1 MARKWVTGIVIVCAL
16 GLAGCTARNTVRNWV
31 TGIVGGPYM
40 VKADAPTA
48 GPSPDKALVYV
59 MRPSGNTFQLN
70 WPYASFQVWDR
81 DQFIGM
87 SGAKSYFA
95 YLCAPGRHLFIG
107 IAENNVAVEADLAPG
122 RSYYILTV
130 PRYGGM
136 KARLA
141 MIPVTQGSEYWD
153 KVDALKQE
161 LMFIVPV
168 TERIQTWE
176 AAKKA
181 EVAGLV
187 DFFEKDPEREKYM
200 THLTPADGR

>member
-1 MARKWVTGIVIVCAL
+1 ML
-16 GLAGCTARNTVRNWV
+16 GSSGHIQFPHHTASN
-31 TGIVGGPYM
+31 GP
-40 VKADAPTA
+40 P
-48 GPSPDKALVYV
+48 PDKALVYV
-59 MRPSGNTFQLN
+59 QRPSRGPVINRPFN
-70 WPYASFQVWDR
+70 SFQVWDR
-81 DQFIGM
+81 DQFIGL
-87 SGAKSYFA
+87 SQPKSYFA

-107 IAENNVAVEADLAPG
+107 IAENKVAVEADLAPG

-161 LMFIVPV
+161 LEFIVPV
-168 TERIQTWE
+168 AERIQTWE